1 MAWLDTNEYLLLETV
16 GRDRVDDITRTARLV
31 RTRGE
36 RPQSADVTRHGI
48 RKRAPRLAGRLMCF
62 LLSPG

>member
-1 MAWLDTNEYLLLETV
+1 MGWLDTNEYLLLETV

-31 RTRGE
+31 RTRAE
-36 RPQSADVTRHGI
+36 RPESADVTRRRI
-48 RKRAPRLAGRLMCF
+48 RKGAPRLAGRLMCL

>member
-1 MAWLDTNEYLLLETV
+1 MGWLDTNEYLLLETV
-16 GRDRVDDITRTARLV
+16 GRDRVADVTRTARLV

-36 RPQSADVTRHGI
+36 RPEGADVTRRGI
-48 RKRAPRLAGRLMCF
+48 HERAPRLAGRLMCF